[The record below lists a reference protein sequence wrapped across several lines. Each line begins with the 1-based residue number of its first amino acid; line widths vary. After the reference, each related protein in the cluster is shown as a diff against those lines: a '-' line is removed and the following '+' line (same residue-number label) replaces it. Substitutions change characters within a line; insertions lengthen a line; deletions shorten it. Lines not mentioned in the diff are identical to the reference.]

1 MKPKLLIV
9 TSHPIQYQVPWF
21 QALHADGRIQLKVLF
36 LSLPNQHQQGGGFDR
51 DFEWDIP
58 LLDGYDWALAPSA
71 SGSISKGWAGLK
83 LRFPTT
89 DISAQSANAVLVTGW
104 QHRGMLQCIRAAS
117 RLQLPL
123 MIRAESN
130 GLAPSGLLKSLK
142 NRWIV
147 SRAQMLLPI
156 GKANRRFY
164 SKVGAL
170 QNLGPDVPYF
180 VDNEFFQHRADAIR
194 SERVKTRAE
203 FGVPESA
210 VCFLFAGKFVEKK
223 HPADILNA
231 LRLLNGKYERPLH
244 LLMVGAGPLETSLKE
259 LASKANPPVTFI
271 GFLNQTEIPAAYVA
285 ADCLV
290 LPSDFGETWGL
301 VVNEAM
307 ACGVPAI
314 VSDRVGCGPDLVT
327 EGETGFT
334 FRFGDTEHLA
344 QRMTEMVNL
353 ADSERQAMG
362 ERARQR
368 VFTHYSIERAVEN
381 TVAATLTL
389 LKQKNGGATH

>member
-1 MKPKLLIV
+1 MKPRLLIV

-21 QALHADGRIQLKVLF
+21 RALHADGRVHSKVLF
-36 LSLPNQHQQGGGFDR
+36 LSLPNAHQQGVGFGQ

-58 LLDGYDWALAPSA
+58 LLEGYEWAVAPSA
-71 SGSISKGWAGLK
+71 SGSILAGWGGLK
-83 LRFPTT
+83 LQSALA
-89 DISAQSANAVLVTGW
+89 DISAQNADAVLVTGW
-104 QHRGMLQCIRAAS
+104 QNRGMLQCILAVG

-130 GLAPSGLLKSLK
+130 GLAQSSLLKRLK

-147 SRAQMLLPI
+147 SKARMLLPI
-156 GKANRRFY
+156 GKANRSFY
-164 SKVGAL
+164 RMLRVER
-170 QNLGPDVPYF
+170 NLGPDVPYF
-180 VDNEFFQHRADAIR
+180 VDNEFFQSRANSIR
-194 SERVKTRAE
+194 SERARIRHG
-203 FGVPESA
+203 FGIPESA

-223 HPADILNA
+223 HPADILKA
-231 LRLLNGKYERPLH
+231 LETLSGKVQRPLH
-244 LLMVGAGPLETSLKE
+244 VLMVGTGPLEASLKE
-259 LASKANPPVTFI
+259 CASSANPPVSFP
-271 GFLNQTEIPAAYVA
+271 GFLNQTEIPAAYIA

-290 LPSDFGETWGL
+290 LPSDYGETWGL

-327 EGETGFT
+327 DGETGFT

-344 QRMTEMVNL
+344 QCMNEILDL
-353 ADSERQAMG
+353 ADSERLAMG

-368 VFTHYSIERAVEN
+368 VFTNYSIERAVEG
-381 TVAATLTL
+381 TVSATLAL
-389 LKQKNGGATH
+389 SMQRKKAVAH